1 MPVSSYF
8 GGNGKEVL
16 SNMQQEYGDK
26 KGESVF
32 YATSNK
38 RKQIPKRMAAGG
50 VVAGIPNW
58 QSLDEPDPEISPLE
72 RAALLAKQQQ
82 EQQQA
87 QQAGLAPTPQ
97 PPQLPPAPQS
107 APDPSSQ
114 PQAEP
119 ALDQTDDSVTND
131 APGASSTMAPS
142 IIPPAKPA
150 PAPAP
155 VDNKQE
161 IASTAA
167 DLGPPMPS
175 SIPGHQ
181 DGQPTAIPP
190 RSIPSPVGSIG
201 SGPAQHLSNL
211 ATQELGRDTFKTG
224 PDGQLTS
231 TPKGIPIWR
240 QAISAVIP
248 RAAPYLMHPQNK
260 LDQNLATINTQAA
273 AEERQQQAIGTE
285 ETRRITAEAARTRA
299 ERDAAKTNQ
308 LNTSPSRLQ
317 WMAINDPDPEKR
329 VQAANTL
336 AELEKHDVRL
346 AGNKAGASTT
356 GRMEATRNLEPYVIK
371 PHSPEFRVAQDLA
384 YGKIDFADLQKLYSY
399 NRDSGLKVALYDMA
413 RELNPNFS
421 PKDFEAGFKFA
432 SSPKIVAQLSSLD
445 NVVQGVPDLLKFSDL
460 ASRTGT
466 PILNQFVNK
475 GGYWIGDKH
484 YSDFNIARIAFAD
497 ELSGALG
504 YGSATDMSRDMGFNM
519 ADPKLS
525 PEAFTSAVQD
535 VVVPFVQRKRS
546 SITNMM
552 GPYANRVPAPEYAP
566 HSTGKPTPASAPPV
580 PTPTPVPA
588 PVTPPPAAAPPPS
601 AQAPQA
607 TTIRYS
613 SGNDTFDIPVAK
625 VQAFLKSH
633 PQAKPVQ

>member
-8 GGNGKEVL
+8 GGNGKEVM
-16 SNMQQEYGDK
+16 SNMLHEYGD

-87 QQAGLAPTPQ
+87 QQPAPV
-97 PPQLPPAPQS
+97 PQS

-114 PQAEP
+114 PQADP
-119 ALDQTDDSVTND
+119 AIDESPTSDSPPIND
-131 APGASSTMAPS
+131 APGASAVSA

-150 PAPAP
+150 PAP

-161 IASTAA
+161 EASALS
-167 DLGPPMPS
+167 DQNPPAMP

-181 DGQPTAIPP
+181 DGSVAGSIPP

-201 SGPAQHLSNL
+201 SGAAQHLSDL

-224 PDGQLTS
+224 ADGQLTS
-231 TPKGIPIWR
+231 TPKGIPVWR
-240 QAISAVIP
+240 QAVSALIP

-260 LDQNLATINTQAA
+260 LDQNIGSIRAQAKS
-273 AEERQQQAIGTE
+273 EEQQQQAVGTE
-285 ETRRITAEAARTRA
+285 ETRRITANAAMVRA
-299 ERDAAKTNQ
+299 QRDAAKTNQ

-317 WMAINDPDPEKR
+317 WMALNDPDPEKR

-336 AELEKHDVRL
+336 AELEKHDIRL

-356 GRMEATRNLEPYVIK
+356 GRMESTRNLAPYVIK

-399 NRDSGLKVALYDMA
+399 NRDSGLKVALYDKA

-460 ASRTGT
+460 ATRTGT

-552 GPYANRVPAPEYAP
+552 GPYANRVPAPEYTP
-566 HSTGKPTPASAPPV
+566 HSPGGPAPAPTPAPISS
-580 PTPTPVPA
+580 PA
-588 PVTPPPAAAPPPS
+588 PVTPPTAPPPAAAPPS
-601 AQAPQA
+601 AVQA
-607 TTIRYS
+607 TQAATVAYKD
-613 SGNDTFDIPVAK
+613 GNYIYDIPVAS
-625 VQAFLKSH
+625 VQAFLATHK
-633 PQAKPVQ
+633 QAKPVK